1 MTEKLSSQLWQEI
14 GNLCQTSPGWQL
26 NSRWSEV
33 FLASFA
39 LLLPGSCGRD
49 EAGLAGFFNAMLSE
63 FADFLKNKSRKDR
76 PAKQDAS
83 PRTRPQDEASSSRAG
98 RASVVFA

>member
-1 MTEKLSSQLWQEI
+1 
-14 GNLCQTSPGWQL
+14 
-26 NSRWSEV
+26 
-33 FLASFA
+33 
-39 LLLPGSCGRD
+39 
-49 EAGLAGFFNAMLSE
+49 MLSE

-98 RASVVFA
+98 PVFHLANGESGEKYLWATAWLKIVFINPKSRSERFI

>member
-1 MTEKLSSQLWQEI
+1 
-14 GNLCQTSPGWQL
+14 
-26 NSRWSEV
+26 
-33 FLASFA
+33 
-39 LLLPGSCGRD
+39 
-49 EAGLAGFFNAMLSE
+49 MLSE